1 MGRALGI
8 DLGAKRIGV
17 AVSDTDRRV
26 ATPIEVVLRSGV
38 VLRVSETVDVGVL
51 RRIADALSDELP
63 C

>member
-1 MGRALGI
+1 LRRALE
-8 DLGAKRIGV
+8 
-17 AVSDTDRRV
+17 
-26 ATPIEVVLRSGV
+26 PIEVVLRSGV